1 MSRRV
6 AITGLGAFTSIGS
19 NVGDFWA
26 ACREGCT
33 AVQPIPAKWRDFVR
47 CNSPVWSPLPADA
60 GGDGLVS
67 DIERTKL
74 DRVAVIAMRTAGEAL
89 ANAGFGIERID
100 TKHNRYAIRGVAPDR
115 TGVSIGTGV
124 GGVTSLLSNAA
135 HHMLSKQ
142 VPRLDELAAALP
154 TAAPGLETIDRM
166 RADIMIPFRAN
177 PFIVSMLM
185 PNAVSANVAIKFGIQ
200 GPAQTACSACASGTV
215 ALGAALQAVRSGAV
229 DVAIAG
235 GAEYLGDDYGIVYRG
250 FDIARTLAS
259 RDDPALADDALNR
272 PFDADRTGFLFS
284 EGGCGILVLED
295 LEHAR
300 RRGAPVICELS
311 AYAETCDGSSIM
323 MIDAEGTQ
331 IVRMLHGLL
340 AAAGLSPEDV
350 DYVNAHGTG
359 TKVNDDIEAAIIGRV
374 FGSRP
379 LVNSTKSL
387 LGHTIGASGALGAIV
402 AALSIR
408 DGTTHV
414 CRNLTTPIADL
425 NFVRGEVR
433 QPIRAAVAQSFA
445 FGGHNAAVLL
455 RAPS

>member
-6 AITGLGAFTSIGS
+6 VITGLGVSTSIGS
-19 NVGDFWA
+19 NLEDFWSSCLA
-26 ACREGCT
+26 GRT
-33 AVQPIPAKWRDFVR
+33 AVAPIPAKWRNFNR
-47 CNSPVWSPLPADA
+47 CNSPVWSPLPPDP
-60 GGDGLVS
+60 GGDGIVN

-74 DRVAVIAMRTAGEAL
+74 DRVAVLAMRTAAEAL
-89 ANAGFGIERID
+89 AGAGLAFERID
-100 TKHNRYAIRGVAPDR
+100 TKHNRYAIPGVAPER
-115 TGVSIGTGV
+115 IGVSIGTGV

-142 VPRLDELAAALP
+142 VPRLDELAAGLP
-154 TAAPGLETIDRM
+154 TGDGRLDTIARM
-166 RADIMIPFRAN
+166 RDDIMIPFRAN

-185 PNAVSANVAIKFGIQ
+185 PNAVSANVAIKFGIH
-200 GPAQTACSACASGTV
+200 GPAQTACSACASGTA
-215 ALGAALQAVRSGAV
+215 ALGAALQSIRSGAV

-259 RDDPALADDALNR
+259 RENPELPDDALNR
-272 PFDADRTGFLFS
+272 PFDAGRTGFLFS

-300 RRGAPVICELS
+300 RRGAPVICELA

-323 MIDAEGTQ
+323 MIDAEGAQ
-331 IVRMLHGLL
+331 IVRMLEGLV
-340 AAAGLSPEDV
+340 AAAGLRPDDV

-374 FGSRP
+374 FGPRP
-379 LVNSTKSL
+379 LVSSTKSL

-408 DGTTHV
+408 DGTTHA
-414 CRNLTTPIADL
+414 CRNLDDPIADL
-425 NFVRGEVR
+425 NFVRGGVR
-433 QPIRAAVAQSFA
+433 QPIRAAVAQAFA